1 MSTCSFEVLPFLIV
15 VVKNCT
21 LCFMW
26 YTLPWN
32 IFGDHPNELSQF
44 AVFYDLQVI
53 SYEYNDIL
61 FAVFYS
67 VFADT

>member
-1 MSTCSFEVLPFLIV
+1 V
-15 VVKNCT
+15 VYVA
-21 LCFMW
+21 LEHFW
-26 YTLPWN
+26 
-32 IFGDHPNELSQF
+32 DHPNELSQF

-67 VFADT
+67 VFADTKL